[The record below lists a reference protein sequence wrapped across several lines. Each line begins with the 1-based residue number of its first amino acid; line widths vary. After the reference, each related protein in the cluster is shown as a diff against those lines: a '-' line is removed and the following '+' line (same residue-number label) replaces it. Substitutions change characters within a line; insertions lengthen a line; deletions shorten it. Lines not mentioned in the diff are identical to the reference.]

1 MRRFAPALCAA
12 LFAGCAANGSRAAE
26 LPAGCAELR
35 SIEEQAG
42 LERVRARRAFEGARE
57 LERYFATSERP
68 SSETQLRS
76 NALRVRGD
84 QHVKDADS
92 LQAEGARR
100 RALLV
105 SEGIACEQ

>member
-1 MRRFAPALCAA
+1 MRRSARALCAA
-12 LFAGCAANGSRAAE
+12 LLAGCAAHGDRTAD

-42 LERVRARRAFEGARE
+42 LERVNARRAFESARE
-57 LERYFATSERP
+57 LERYFATSGHP

-84 QHVKDADS
+84 QHVKAADS
-92 LQAEGARR
+92 LQAESTRR

-105 SEGIACEQ
+105 SEGIACEH